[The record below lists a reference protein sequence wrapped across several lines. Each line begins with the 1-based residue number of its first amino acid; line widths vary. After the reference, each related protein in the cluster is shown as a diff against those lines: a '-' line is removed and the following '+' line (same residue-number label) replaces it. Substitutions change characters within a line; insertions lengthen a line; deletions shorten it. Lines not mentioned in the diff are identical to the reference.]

1 MARIRTVKPELFRH
15 EALFEAELETKLPLR
30 ISFIALFTVCDREGR
45 FRWRPR
51 QLKLD
56 CLPYDEIDFSRVLDA
71 LATRGFVVPYEVSGV
86 KYGVIPSFTRH
97 QVINNRESESVLP
110 DIPENYRY
118 VDTETVDTVL
128 NQRLNDCDNS
138 ELSRVSHASATR
150 HNLAQVE
157 REGEHG
163 KGTWKGNMEG
173 SVANAQTHE
182 PKKQAKPKPLYE
194 TIELPA
200 FIDRKLWVD
209 WQLQRKAKNGSKA
222 IQTDRTFEGHIRQL
236 TELQNE
242 GILANQCLVILADVA
257 CLGVNPP
264 MCREKLA
271 KSETRIN
278 CYQGKGSKNHEFHL
292 PAQFDA
298 IDSTAT
304 RIDND
309 QLPTPTWM

>member
-56 CLPYDEIDFSRVLDA
+56 CLPYDEIDFSRVLYA
-71 LATRGFVVPYEVSGV
+71 LATREFVVPYEVSGV

-110 DIPENYRY
+110 DIPENYHAVNY
-118 VDTETVDTVL
+118 ENAETVL
-128 NQRLNDCDNS
+128 NQRLNNCDNS

-150 HNLAQVE
+150 HDLAQVE
-157 REGEHG
+157 G
-163 KGTWKGNMEG
+163 KRKRKRKRNMEEEEEG
-173 SVANAQTHE
+173 RVANAPE
-182 PKKQAKPKPLYE
+182 PKKQAKPKLLYE
-194 TIELPA
+194 TIELPE
-200 FIDRKLWVD
+200 FIDRQLWVT
-209 WQLQRKAKNGSKA
+209 WQAQRKAKNGSKA

-242 GILANQCLVILADVA
+242 GILANQCLIILADIA

-271 KSETRIN
+271 KSQNRIN
-278 CYQGKGSKNHEFHL
+278 GYQHKVAKNHEFQL
-292 PAQFDA
+292 PPEFDA
-298 IDSTAT
+298 IESTAT
-304 RIDND
+304 QIDNH
-309 QLPTPTWM
+309 QLQNPDWM